1 MEARAVFD
9 QDRKTAT
16 MDDLVPNDALY
27 GAAMDQLLN
36 LPGLS
41 WVKYAPWERHD
52 NYCDKR
58 GRCWFRRETDQSWYL
73 ERPDKACNAIACLPH
88 WALRAAALV
97 CKRDS
102 AILLSLAAELEE
114 SRNGRGAVHQS
125 TLAVAAGQQNMN
137 LRALLT
143 AEADRAERGDD

>member
-58 GRCWFRRETDQSWYL
+58 GRNHGPGGRQQ
-73 ERPDKACNAIACLPH
+73 
-88 WALRAAALV
+88 
-97 CKRDS
+97 
-102 AILLSLAAELEE
+102 
-114 SRNGRGAVHQS
+114 GRGRTARSQALIHVCASVQR
-125 TLAVAAGQQNMN
+125 QNV
-137 LRALLT
+137 
-143 AEADRAERGDD
+143 GG